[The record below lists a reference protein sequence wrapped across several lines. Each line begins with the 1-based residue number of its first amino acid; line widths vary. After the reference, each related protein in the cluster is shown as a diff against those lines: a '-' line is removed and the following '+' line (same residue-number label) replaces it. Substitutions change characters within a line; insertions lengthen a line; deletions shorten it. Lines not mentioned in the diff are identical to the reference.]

1 MSILYNIEILE
12 KVLQSIRKKSIFR
25 TFFRFFRFWT
35 FLKSEKKRVNGPK
48 KTSISTF
55 FHVFRKMKAY
65 VVRYFYFLKTL
76 VFFAIH
82 LGPFCVCGAMLS
94 RHFDFSKSRQQ
105 TGNNSARFFWP
116 HFHPLGYAVSSF
128 CFSKFQEHTD
138 NKSAR
143 FFWLRFWPPLLMQRS
158 Q

>member
-1 MSILYNIEILE
+1 MSVLYNTDILE

-76 VFFAIH
+76 VFLQSILDRFASAGRCSHDVLTFSNSESIQVTNP
-82 LGPFCVCGAMLS
+82 LVF
-94 RHFDFSKSRQQ
+94 FD
-105 TGNNSARFFWP
+105 P
-116 HFHPLGYAVSSF
+116 
-128 CFSKFQEHTD
+128 CFI
-138 NKSAR
+138 R
-143 FFWLRFWPPLLMQRS
+143 
-158 Q
+158 